1 MEKNDHTSSTDDK
14 PEVRYRGLQ
23 ALPLIIGNE
32 AFEKLGTIGTS
43 NNLLIYLTTVFNMKS
58 ITANTLI
65 NIFHGTTN
73 LATLP
78 GAFLCDTYF
87 GRYKTLGF
95 ASVASLL
102 GMLALTLTA
111 GVTNLHPPSC
121 ETASNA
127 SGTSCSGPTS
137 WQLAFLLGGLGFMV
151 VGAGGIRPCNL
162 AFGADQFN
170 PNTESGKKATNSFFN
185 WYYLTFTFAMM
196 LSLTLIVYVQSN
208 ISWTWGLAIPMF
220 LMFISCAFFFA
231 GSRIYVKVK
240 PCGSPLTS
248 AVRVVVAAIKKRR
261 LKAPEQPWLSLF
273 NHIPT
278 SFTNSKLPYTDQ
290 FRFLDKAAIIDPD
303 RDTINPDGST
313 DNHWRLCSMQQ
324 VEEVKCLTR
333 VISIWASFIVFFV
346 SLSQHTNYVVFQAL
360 QSDRLL
366 GNTGFQI
373 PAASYAIFTM
383 LSLTLWIAIYDRI
396 IVPKLRRITGH
407 ETGLSI
413 LQRMGVGMVLA
424 ILTMVLAG
432 LVEDKRRTLALT
444 KPVGVEPRRGA
455 ISSLSGFWYVP
466 QLTLMGIAEGFTIIG
481 HIEFYYKQ
489 FPENMRSI
497 GGSFLFLAM
506 AVSNYF
512 GGFLVSV
519 VHDLTSGSAMGDWL
533 AEDLN
538 KGKLDYFYYFIAGLG
553 VANFA
558 FFLVCAKW
566 YRYKES
572 SITTVALEVDMTNVK
587 SEKEKP
593 LV

>member
-1 MEKNDHTSSTDDK
+1 
-14 PEVRYRGLQ
+14 
-23 ALPLIIGNE
+23 
-32 AFEKLGTIGTS
+32 
-43 NNLLIYLTTVFNMKS
+43 
-58 ITANTLI
+58 
-65 NIFHGTTN
+65 
-73 LATLP
+73 
-78 GAFLCDTYF
+78 
-87 GRYKTLGF
+87 
-95 ASVASLL
+95 
-102 GMLALTLTA
+102 
-111 GVTNLHPPSC
+111 
-121 ETASNA
+121 
-127 SGTSCSGPTS
+127 
-137 WQLAFLLGGLGFMV
+137 
-151 VGAGGIRPCNL
+151 
-162 AFGADQFN
+162 
-170 PNTESGKKATNSFFN
+170 
-185 WYYLTFTFAMM
+185 
-196 LSLTLIVYVQSN
+196 
-208 ISWTWGLAIPMF
+208 
-220 LMFISCAFFFA
+220 
-231 GSRIYVKVK
+231 
-240 PCGSPLTS
+240 
-248 AVRVVVAAIKKRR
+248 
-261 LKAPEQPWLSLF
+261 
-273 NHIPT
+273 
-278 SFTNSKLPYTDQ
+278 
-290 FRFLDKAAIIDPD
+290 
-303 RDTINPDGST
+303 
-313 DNHWRLCSMQQ
+313 MQQ
-324 VEEVKCLTR
+324 VEEVKCLIR

-366 GNTGFQI
+366 GNTGFKI
-373 PAASYAIFTM
+373 PAASYAVVTM
-383 LSLTLWIAIYDRI
+383 LSLTIWVAIYDRI

-424 ILTMVLAG
+424 ILTMLLAG

-506 AVSNYF
+506 SMSNYF
-512 GGFLVSV
+512 GGFLVSI
-519 VHDLTSGSAMGDWL
+519 VHDLTSGSSMGNWL

-572 SITTVALEVDMTNVK
+572 SITTDALEVDMTNVK